1 MILPEPNRRLMTY
14 EHRGVWVIVSRLFA
28 GGTQTCTRKKLP
40 DLRVGE
46 RCMYFWGG
54 GLMFEPLSS
63 QAEGCCTPQNS
74 ASPNAQCLGAEPHL
88 EMRR

>member
-1 MILPEPNRRLMTY
+1 MILPEPNQRLMTY

-46 RCMYFWGG
+46 RCVYFWGG
-54 GLMFEPLSS
+54 ASCLSPCHHRLKGAAPLKI
-63 QAEGCCTPQNS
+63 QRVLTPNVS
-74 ASPNAQCLGAEPHL
+74 ERN
-88 EMRR
+88 RIWK